1 MATIAQQKLA
11 ASRQAA
17 RQRMMSNQE
26 TARAK
31 KAAKAEAKANKGK
44 FNYATEGTRYLDAQQ
59 AILDKTI
66 GLESQFRPQFGAQ
79 NLADIGQYSAGL
91 QEILGQSTRT
101 AQDQLAASK
110 AAEIESM
117 TSLTGKTRSF
127 LDSISPEQSAMVRQA
142 TDAANRAY
150 SMSGTLTPDQM
161 RSSTQFARESA
172 GQAGRVGG
180 NADISAQILNREQML
195 GARRAEAA
203 GAGQQAYGLAQSM
216 YQQPTLNLLG
226 QPSQAYNAGQQAN
239 VYGMGLLGQSTPQM
253 INPDT
258 GINLGMAERQDAN
271 ALRMAKLQADAAK
284 KAGKSAMV
292 GNIIGGIGG
301 GLTKLFT
308 GGI

>member
-1 MATIAQQKLA
+1 MATIAQQNLA
-11 ASRQAA
+11 AIRQAA

-44 FNYATEGTRYLDAQQ
+44 LNYATEGTRYLDAQQ

-91 QEILGQSTRT
+91 QDILGQSTRT

-142 TDAANRAY
+142 TQAANRAY

-258 GINLGMAERQDAN
+258 GINLAMAERQDAN
-271 ALRMAKLQADAAK
+271 AKRNAEMQAGATK
-284 KAGKSAMV
+284 SAGKSAMV
-292 GNIIGGIGG
+292 GSMAGAGVAIGVALI
-301 GLTKLFT
+301 
-308 GGI
+308 